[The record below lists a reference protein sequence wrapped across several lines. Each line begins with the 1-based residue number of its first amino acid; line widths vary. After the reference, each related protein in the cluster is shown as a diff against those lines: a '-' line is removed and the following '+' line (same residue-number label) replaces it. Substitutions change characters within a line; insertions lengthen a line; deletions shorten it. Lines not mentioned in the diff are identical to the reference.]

1 MHRMCEERRPEDL
14 QEQVQFPAARVPLP
28 RGSSAQGVSLPGM
41 RQGILASGQDEEP
54 HENRARLFYA
64 QGLRYALRL
73 LFAWWALAGGARARW
88 AADRPGGGSEAC
100 EEARSCR
107 CDIQKRGSDGQS
119 DGL

>member
-1 MHRMCEERRPEDL
+1 MHRMCEARHPEDL

-28 RGSSAQGVSLPGM
+28 WGSSAQGVSLPGM
-41 RQGILASGQDEEP
+41 RQGILASGQDEES

-64 QGLRYALRL
+64 EGLRHALRL
-73 LFAWWALAGGARARW
+73 LYAWPLAGGARARW
-88 AADRPGGGSEAC
+88 AADRPGGGSEAR

-107 CDIQKRGSDGQS
+107 CDVQKRGSDGQG